1 MMKRLLV
8 VVWAFLLLA
17 LTGTGLGSPTKPFK
31 VQTVE
36 VPALGGR
43 MFSVDWEGKQRACAI
58 ALGDGSTY
66 MGLDVYDIY
75 GNCVAWDD
83 EGMPQTCD
91 DLAVEW
97 RPRQKATFVVELHNC
112 GLQANNCKLVLR

>member
-1 MMKRLLV
+1 MKRLQM
-8 VVWAFLLLA
+8 VVWASALLA
-17 LTGTGLGSPTKPFK
+17 AAGTGQGSPTKPFK
-31 VQTVE
+31 LQTIE
-36 VPALGGR
+36 VPALGSR
-43 MFSVDWEGKQRACAI
+43 VFSVEWEGKQRACAI

-66 MGLDVYDIY
+66 MGLYVYDIY

-97 RPRQKATFVVELHNC
+97 RPRQKGVFAVELHNC
-112 GLQANNCKLVLR
+112 GLLANNCKLVLR